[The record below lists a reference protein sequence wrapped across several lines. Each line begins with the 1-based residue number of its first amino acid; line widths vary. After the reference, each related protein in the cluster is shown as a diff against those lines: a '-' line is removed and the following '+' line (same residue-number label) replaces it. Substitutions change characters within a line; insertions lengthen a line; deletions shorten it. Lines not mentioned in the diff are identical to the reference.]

1 MIKKIYLFII
11 LLCAAFSI
19 FAQDIIIKNDKTEFK
34 AKVLEVLDVEVKY
47 KKWEMQDGLKK
58 LLL

>member
-1 MIKKIYLFII
+1 M
-11 LLCAAFSI
+11 CAAFSI